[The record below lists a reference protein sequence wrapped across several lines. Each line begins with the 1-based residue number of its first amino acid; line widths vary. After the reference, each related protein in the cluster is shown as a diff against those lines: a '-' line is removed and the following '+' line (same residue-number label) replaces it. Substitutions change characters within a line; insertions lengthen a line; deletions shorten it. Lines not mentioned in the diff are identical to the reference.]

1 MESYIKIKATA
12 SEMRKFFE
20 KDAGVRYYKI
30 EKKQGGE
37 LCIFS
42 VLYRHAE
49 LEKPLRGTFT
59 IETLVKKIETLRKF
73 A

>member
-12 SEMRKFFE
+12 PEMRKFFE

-42 VLYRHAE
+42 VLTAMRS
-49 LEKPLRGTFT
+49 
-59 IETLVKKIETLRKF
+59 
-73 A
+73 

>member
-12 SEMRKFFE
+12 PEMRKFFE

-42 VLYRHAE
+42 VLYAAGLSGKNRN
-49 LEKPLRGTFT
+49 PLR
-59 IETLVKKIETLRKF
+59 L
-73 A
+73 

>member
-12 SEMRKFFE
+12 PEMRKFFE

-49 LEKPLRGTFT
+49 LERPLRGTFT
-59 IETLVKKIETLRKF
+59 IENLVKR
-73 A
+73 

>member
-1 MESYIKIKATA
+1 MESYIKIKATVP
-12 SEMRKFFE
+12 EMRKFFE
-20 KDAGVRYYKI
+20 KDHGVRYYEI
-30 EKKQGGE
+30 EKRQGGE

-59 IETLVKKIETLRKF
+59 IERLTKKIDTLRKSD
-73 A
+73 